1 MNRARTSAIVLLL
14 ASAAAAYEQ
23 TDQVG
28 QEEVR
33 AVARVNA
40 LLRRPRLRERLEAL
54 HAWALGREPRLGREL
69 SLTDGY
75 ATSRLARTLT

>member
-23 TDQVG
+23 IEQAG

-33 AVARVNA
+33 AVALVNA
-40 LLRRPRLRERLEAL
+40 SMHRPRLRERLEAL
-54 HAWALGREPRLGREL
+54 VAWASGRELRLGREL
-69 SLTDGY
+69 SN
-75 ATSRLARTLT
+75 